1 MTLFNEFKQ
10 NYDSNKD
17 LPEALKICRNIFKEL
32 LNQIYEFSIINEK
45 KFLSIND
52 QIIDI
57 DNNLN
62 FLV

>member
-1 MTLFNEFKQ
+1 MYIFNEFKQ

-45 KFLSIND
+45 KIFIN
-52 QIIDI
+52 
-57 DNNLN
+57 
-62 FLV
+62 